1 MNLQRLEKRFYDSR
15 GVDEET
21 EKTLMNTEWI
31 LGERVGTYKP
41 MIGSSIFQRDIIDYI
56 LVKDV
61 PYVQFEFDGSFVFLI
76 YDEAFLAR
84 DWKLQ

>member
-21 EKTLMNTEWI
+21 EKTIMNAEWI
-31 LGERVGTYKP
+31 LGERVGTYRP
-41 MIGSSIFQRDIIDYI
+41 MIGSAIFQRDKIDYI
-56 LVKDV
+56 LGKGV
-61 PYVQFEFDGSFVFLI
+61 PYVQFELDGSFMFLI
-76 YDEAFLAR
+76 YDEAFLDQ